1 MPAYLENLA
10 VVTGLE
16 KVSFPSNPTERQCQR
31 IFKLLNS
38 SNMLA
43 KSCSKFSKIRLQQ
56 YVKWELPDVE
66 AGFRKGRET
75 RNQITNIHR
84 IIEKAGEFQKNIY
97 FCFIDY
103 AKASD
108 CVDHNRLWKILKEMW
123 IPNYLTCLLR
133 NLYAGQEAT
142 VITNMEQQTGSKL
155 EKEYIKAVY
164 CHQAFL
170 TDMQSTSCKMLGWT
184 KHKLKSK
191 LSGEMSITS
200 GMQMTPPLW

>member
-75 RNQITNIHR
+75 RNQIANIHS
-84 IIEKAGEFQKNIY
+84 IIEKAREFQEKKKKTHIL
-97 FCFIDY
+97 CFINYGTAFD
-103 AKASD
+103 S
-108 CVDHNRLWKILKEMW
+108 VDHNKLWEIFMELEILDH
-123 IPNYLTCLLR
+123 LTCLLR
-133 NLYAGQEAT
+133 ILYA
-142 VITNMEQQTGSKL
+142 TGN
-155 EKEYIKAVY
+155 
-164 CHQAFL
+164 C
-170 TDMQSTSCKMLGWT
+170 
-184 KHKLKSK
+184 
-191 LSGEMSITS
+191 
-200 GMQMTPPLW
+200 

>member
-1 MPAYLENLA
+1 MRFLGSIMRHDVIKEQFQLSKEMDRGNYPRRQLSKEMEQVENNLVEFNARWQCLVTWSVGDEKIWCCQSTVCNMPAYLENLA

-75 RNQITNIHR
+75 RNQIANIHS
-84 IIEKAGEFQKNIY
+84 IIEKAREFQEKKQNKTKKHIY
-97 FCFIDY
+97 F
-103 AKASD
+103 ASLTM
-108 CVDHNRLWKILKEMW
+108 VQPLTLWI
-123 IPNYLTCLLR
+123 
-133 NLYAGQEAT
+133 
-142 VITNMEQQTGSKL
+142 ITNCGK
-155 EKEYIKAVY
+155 
-164 CHQAFL
+164 FL
-170 TDMQSTSCKMLGWT
+170 WS
-184 KHKLKSK
+184 
-191 LSGEMSITS
+191 
-200 GMQMTPPLW
+200 